1 MRIKHAIFDF
11 DGTLFD
17 TMGVWDTVGE
27 CYLRSL
33 GIEPRPG
40 LREAVRTMSLE
51 GAAHY
56 FREEYG
62 VTQSAGDIIEGIN
75 AVVEAFYRNE
85 AQPKPGAAG
94 FLECLRESGV
104 DMCVATA
111 TDRHLIDA
119 ALGRCDMAGYF
130 KGILT
135 DRDAGCG
142 KDRPDIYR
150 MALELLGGS
159 REDTVVFE
167 DALHAARTAAAD
179 GFITVGVF
187 DNSEPRQAELEK
199 TCRCVIMGFDDIP
212 ECIKAAAAI

>member
-27 CYLRSL
+27 RYLRSL
-33 GIEPRPG
+33 GIKPRPG
-40 LREAVRTMSLE
+40 LRETLRTMSLE
-51 GAAHY
+51 QSAGY
-56 FREEYG
+56 FRDEYG
-62 VTQSAGDIIEGIN
+62 VPKSTDDIIDGIN
-75 AVVEAFYRNE
+75 AVVEDFYRHE

-94 FLECLRESGV
+94 FLEGLREMGI
-104 DMCVATA
+104 DMCIATA
-111 TDRHLIDA
+111 TDRHLIAA
-119 ALGRCDMAGYF
+119 ALERCHMAGYF

-150 MALELLGGS
+150 MALGLLGGS
-159 REDTVVFE
+159 REDTAVFE

-179 GFITVGVF
+179 GFITIGVL
-187 DNSEPRQAELEK
+187 DESEPRRAELEK
-199 TCRCVIMGFDDIP
+199 TCRCVIAGFDDIP
-212 ECIKAAAAI
+212 GCIKAAAAI